1 MKIIAIANQ
10 KGGVGKTTTAINLAH
25 CLALAE
31 KSCLLIDIDPQ
42 ANATSGLGLTP
53 ENSIGI
59 YPVLTGD
66 KSVNEALVNT
76 SYDKLDVLVSTPLLT
91 DLEQSTSTKKI
102 LPLRLKTALL
112 GLDKKYSYILI
123 DCPPSFGVFTL
134 NALSATEGVIIPIQC
149 EYFAMEGLSQMINIV
164 EEVKNKYNPNLKID
178 GILLTMYDHNLQFCR
193 EVANEVSDHFPEQ
206 TYKTI
211 IPRDIALAESVSF
224 GQPVWAY
231 NQVSRGTYSYIEL
244 AREIIKG
251 KEEVKDTVCGG

>member
-25 CLALAE
+25 CLALAG
-31 KSCLLIDIDPQ
+31 KPCLLIDIDPQ

-66 KSVNEALVNT
+66 KNLTDAIVNT
-76 SYDKLDVLVSTPLLT
+76 AYSGLDVLISSPFLN
-91 DLEQSTSTKKI
+91 DLEQSTGVKKI
-102 LPLRLKTALL
+102 SPLRLKTALS
-112 GLDKKYSYILI
+112 GLDKNYEYVII
-123 DCPPSFGVFTL
+123 DCPPSFGIFAL
-134 NALSATEGVIIPIQC
+134 NALAVAESVIIPIQC

-164 EEVKNKYNPNLKID
+164 EEVKNKYNQDLKIE
-178 GILLTMYDHNLQFCR
+178 GILLTMYDHNLQFCQ
-193 EVANEVSDHFPEQ
+193 EVAHEVRDHFPDL

-224 GQPVWAY
+224 GQTLVAY
-231 NQVSRGTYSYIEL
+231 NLVSRGTFGYIEL
-244 AREIIKG
+244 AREIIKDRDTP
-251 KEEVKDTVCGG
+251 KDG